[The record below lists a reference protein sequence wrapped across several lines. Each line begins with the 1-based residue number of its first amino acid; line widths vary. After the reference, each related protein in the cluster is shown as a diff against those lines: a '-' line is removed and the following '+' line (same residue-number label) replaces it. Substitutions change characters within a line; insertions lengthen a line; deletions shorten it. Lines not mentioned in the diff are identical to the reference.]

1 MTLPEKTLTIDVRAV
16 VRDKSRSLYRKI
28 PGFAFTGLEKL
39 IRQDDIND
47 ILTRFGHLRDVPFI
61 SAVLDDLRIRRESEG
76 LETLPAGERYLF
88 VSNHPLG
95 GLDGFALA
103 EAVQG
108 RFGDV
113 RLVVNDLLMH
123 LVPIRGLF
131 TPINKHGRQNSGY
144 VRGLN
149 EILAGD
155 LPVVYFPAGL
165 CSRRIR
171 GRVTDLPWKK
181 TAVQK
186 ALESGRTVV
195 PVYVCDKNSSFFY
208 TFANLRKKLGIGVNL
223 EMLLLPSELFKKRG
237 KGRIRLFFGAPV
249 PPQELRNGWS
259 AARWTEELRRR
270 CYALAPH
277 NLNG

>member
-1 MTLPEKTLTIDVRAV
+1 MALSDKILTIDVRSV
-16 VRDKSRSLYRKI
+16 VRNKNRALYRKI
-28 PGFAFTGLEKL
+28 PGFAFTALERV

-61 SAVLDDLRIRRESEG
+61 SAVLNDLKIERESRG
-76 LETLPAGERYLF
+76 LDTLPKEGRYLF

-103 EAVQG
+103 EAIQ
-108 RFGDV
+108 RHFGDV
-113 RLVVNDLLMH
+113 RLVVNDLLMN
-123 LVPIRGLF
+123 LIPIRGLF
-131 TPINKHGRQNSGY
+131 TPINKHGRQSSSY
-144 VRGLN
+144 VRQLN
-149 EILAGD
+149 ELLDGT

-165 CSRRIR
+165 CSRRIG

-186 ALESGRTVV
+186 ALESQRTVV
-195 PVYVCDKNSSFFY
+195 PVYVCDENSKFFY
-208 TFANLRKKLGIGVNL
+208 TFANIRKKLRIRVNL

-237 KGRIRLFFGAPV
+237 KGHIRLFFGTPV
-249 PPQELRNGWS
+249 SPQELNNGWS
-259 AARWTEELRRR
+259 AVQWTEELRKR

-277 NLNG
+277 N